1 MEEAPLDTQEYGEG
15 GQHDCQAGQLEP
27 EELQTVTGLVDR
39 YGCQVIAE
47 IIVSSDIKNFS
58 HIIV

>member
-27 EELQTVTGLVDR
+27 EELQTVNGLVDR
-39 YGCQVIAE
+39 YECQVIPE
-47 IIVSSDIKNFS
+47 IIVSCDIKDSS
-58 HIIV
+58 HIVV